1 MKVKD
6 IIETLKKSYNPE
18 DSLIVATW
26 DKEQFAPLLEE
37 DDDWADIAQSCMDE
51 VDWADISQDIIEHI
65 QSHQDTH
72 EDSIF
77 VYIGDPIEVDVK
89 KLED

>member
-26 DKEQFAPLLEE
+26 DKKQFAPLLEE
-37 DDDWADIAQSCMDE
+37 DDDWADNAQSCMDE
-51 VDWADISQDIIEHI
+51 VDWSDISQDIIEHI
-65 QSHQDTH
+65 QSNQGSHYGDAIFEGVE
-72 EDSIF
+72 ED
-77 VYIGDPIEVDVK
+77 
-89 KLED
+89 

>member
-6 IIETLKKSYNPE
+6 IIETLKKNYNPE

-51 VDWADISQDIIEHI
+51 VDWSDISQDIIEHI
-65 QSHQDTH
+65 QSNQGSHYGDAIFEGVE
-72 EDSIF
+72 ED
-77 VYIGDPIEVDVK
+77 
-89 KLED
+89 

>member
-18 DSLIVATW
+18 DSLVVATW

-37 DDDWADIAQSCMDE
+37 NDDWAEIAQSCMDE
-51 VDWADISQDIIEHI
+51 VDWGWVTQDIIDHI
-65 QSHQDTH
+65 QSFQYSKQYKFHRSKKFNKQ
-72 EDSIF
+72 
-77 VYIGDPIEVDVK
+77 GDA
-89 KLED
+89 

>member
-6 IIETLKKSYNPE
+6 IIESLKKHYDPE
-18 DSLIVATW
+18 DSLICATW

-37 DDDWADIAQSCMDE
+37 NDDWAEIAQSCMDE

-65 QSHQDTH
+65 QSFQGTH
-72 EDSIF
+72 YGDAIFKGIEDWIA
-77 VYIGDPIEVDVK
+77 
-89 KLED
+89 LN